1 MSWSGLAV
9 SWFEPNP
16 AAHLAFAIG
25 KVAFLIVGVL
35 WACDGVAWLVTTP
48 SRMRGVNGSDSPS
61 RPHTPLQSA
70 LRSEVAPLAAVGDT
84 NKATWRWGNQTAKVR
99 RPFLRRSSG
108 LR

>member
-1 MSWSGLAV
+1 MGWSGLAV

-35 WACDGVAWLVTTP
+35 WACEGVGWLVTTR
-48 SRMRGVNGSDSPS
+48 SGTRGVSNADSSS

-70 LRSEVAPLAAVGDT
+70 LRSEVAPLAAMGDT

-99 RPFLRRSSG
+99 RPFLRRSRG